1 MCLLIDDKNIH
12 CKNFLYKLCLH
23 SSLFITVRPD
33 IPRNLTVN
41 CDQTGARIQWI
52 SGFNGGDT
60 QTFKVFILNGKDKIS
75 SDRIFDNGE
84 NLVHSN
90 YIQNLQ
96 PSVTYAFYVSAF
108 NQRGYSSSDNL
119 TCTTLNKGIFT
130 FVVYSNRRNN

>member
-1 MCLLIDDKNIH
+1 MYLLIDKKNMH
-12 CKNFLYKLCLH
+12 CKNCLYKLCLH

-52 SGFNGGDT
+52 SGFNGGDA
-60 QTFKVFILNGKDKIS
+60 QTFKVFILNGKDKTS

-130 FVVYSNRRNN
+130 FVLYSNRRHN

>member
-1 MCLLIDDKNIH
+1 MYFLIDKKNVH

-23 SSLFITVRPD
+23 CFLFITVRPD

-52 SGFNGGDT
+52 SGFNGGDA
-60 QTFKVFILNGKDKIS
+60 QIFKVFILNGKDKTS
-75 SDRIFDNGE
+75 SDRIVDNGE
-84 NLVHSN
+84 NLVHSK

-108 NQRGYSSSDNL
+108 NQRGYSSSDNF
-119 TCTTLNKGIFT
+119 TCTTLNKGNFT
-130 FVVYSNRRNN
+130 FVVYSSRRHI